1 MNLEQYQLIIIG
13 EERFKKAAR
22 FHMVD
27 EDICDFYVGGARD
40 YLAKYDSAKN
50 IIDVYGGS
58 MGGNVQHSI
67 IKNIFLEDAS
77 VNKNKF
83 QEVQAKLIEE
93 GYENCFVQGD
103 ADISNIRKCCGVQSL
118 YKGFK
123 KMDSYRAFSV
133 CPKCDGY
140 EEF

>member
-40 YLAKYDSAKN
+40 YMAKYDQAKN

-58 MGGNVQHSI
+58 MGGNIQHSI
-67 IKNIFLEDAS
+67 IKNVFSENAS
-77 VNKNKF
+77 DNKSKF
-83 QEVQAKLIEE
+83 QEVHAKLLKE
-93 GYENCFVQGD
+93 GYENCIVKSD
-103 ADISNIRKCCGVQSL
+103 ADISNIRKCCGMQSL

-123 KMDSYRAFSV
+123 KGKDYRAFSV
-133 CPKCDGY
+133 CPKCDCY